1 MSIDTLVICV
11 GIAWGAL
18 LGFFFFGGLW
28 WSLKG
33 ISSRHH
39 PQWFLG
45 FSFLVRTLSVLAGF
59 WWALHHSVAALLGGV
74 AGFALMR
81 HILTHRLGAKK
92 KGGETIAN

>member
-1 MSIDTLVICV
+1 MSIDTLAIGV

-18 LGFFFFGGLW
+18 LGFFFIGGLW

-59 WWALHHSVAALLGGV
+59 WWALHHSVTALLGGV

-81 HILTHRLGAKK
+81 HILTRRLGAKK
-92 KGGETIAN
+92 RGGETIAN